1 MSISP
6 GWVDQAPWGAAAA
19 DASQPTSLTKDFA
32 HDDDAESPT
41 QIASLGTQTCSE
53 APCCYSKASAGLHR
67 GSCDEVSSG
76 LCGPNRRP
84 QLKAVAGSTRTKYPH
99 GRLSCHFQPRS
110 LTTTEQS

>member
-53 APCCYSKASAGLHR
+53 APCCYSNAQRFLRRRFQRLVRPESAPPAK
-67 GSCDEVSSG
+67 SCCRVHTH
-76 LCGPNRRP
+76 
-84 QLKAVAGSTRTKYPH
+84 KISTRPTLVP
-99 GRLSCHFQPRS
+99 LP
-110 LTTTEQS
+110 TTIAHHYGTVMITH